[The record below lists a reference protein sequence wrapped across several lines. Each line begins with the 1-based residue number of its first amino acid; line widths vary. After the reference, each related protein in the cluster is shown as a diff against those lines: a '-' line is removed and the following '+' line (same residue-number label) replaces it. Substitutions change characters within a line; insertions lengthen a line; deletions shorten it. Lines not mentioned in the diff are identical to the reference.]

1 MGRRTQAQRD
11 AITVEI
17 GYALI
22 SAFLAA
28 ALAAGAVAGPA
39 LALDLPDPVARALLT
54 AGVVLGT
61 AVFVARVVHVLWRFP
76 RTGSDAGQEGRPGS
90 TNPD

>member
-22 SAFLAA
+22 SAFFAA
-28 ALAAGAVAGPA
+28 AVVTGAVAGPA
-39 LALDLPDPVARALLT
+39 LALDPPRSVAHALAT
-54 AGVVLGT
+54 AGLVLG
-61 AVFVARVVHVLWRFP
+61 AVVFVARVVHVLWRFP
-76 RTGSDAGQEGRPGS
+76 RAGGAGRQGRTGRADSGS
-90 TNPD
+90 